1 MDRTKK
7 YIKMCEKAEEI
18 QREWKPQFGD
28 YVYGVPDTDG
38 NLSVSIVVAVDD
50 SVYERLGMIRV
61 TVIDRWSGKVDCEL
75 WEAEKLIWLP
85 TQDQL
90 QEIWLETYSRQPSKR
105 GFIWGFHNWLEVPY
119 IESKLPE
126 EYFDTLE
133 QLWLAFIMHKKFGKV
148 WDDEKEEWVEIKEG

>member
-1 MDRTKK
+1 MDLTSK
-7 YIKMCEKAEEI
+7 YIKQCKKAEEI

-38 NLSVSIVVAVDD
+38 NLSVSIVIAVDD

-61 TVIDRWSGKVDCEL
+61 AVIDRWSGKVDCEL

-90 QEIWLETYSRQPSKR
+90 QEILAPNNFFWNTMAMEMVLQEMRRAYGILLES
-105 GFIWGFHNWLEVPY
+105 PY
-119 IESKLPE
+119 FNSG
-126 EYFDTLE
+126 E
-133 QLWLAFIMHKKFGKV
+133 QFWLAFVMWKRYGKV